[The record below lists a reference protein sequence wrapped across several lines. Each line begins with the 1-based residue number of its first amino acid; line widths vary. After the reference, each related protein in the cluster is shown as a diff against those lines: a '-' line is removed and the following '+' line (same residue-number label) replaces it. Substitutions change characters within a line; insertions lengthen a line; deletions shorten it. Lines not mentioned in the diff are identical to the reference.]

1 MVRDGVLPEKEVIG
15 WRAADGEA
23 FPTANTGEIVVF
35 ESFFYRGFSDPT
47 SRFFRGLLHFYKI
60 ELVHLNPNSILHIAA
75 FIHLCEAYLGIG
87 PHFALFRYLF
97 QVTTRQ
103 KSGPVVVG
111 GASIQMRKQRFN
123 KYITLPTRDSLKGW
137 HCRWFYIS
145 NPNPALP
152 AYIGRPLALE
162 VSWNSFPSDEEM
174 KDVRL
179 LLVRLE
185 AIKIVDQ
192 LSGVA
197 VVRDFIER
205 RIQPIKERHHPA
217 YEDSGREDPTRE
229 SSSLWVPRVLE
240 ARTTSLF
247 QTDVAVRDISLPKGY
262 TLDHPPN
269 RVSAF
274 AEICL
279 LLLSDQ
285 VYPSHLLC
293 SGDVSHFCISSSSS
307 RRGSVG
313 RGGHRPIHPASSGRR
328 RGGCQ
333 GSDHP
338 ASHPEEERK
347 GGGRDGGEESQGIHP
362 IADGWCLEDWRR
374 G

>member
-1 MVRDGVLPEKEVIG
+1 M
-15 WRAADGEA
+15 
-23 FPTANTGEIVVF
+23 
-35 ESFFYRGFSDPT
+35 
-47 SRFFRGLLHFYKI
+47 
-60 ELVHLNPNSILHIAA
+60 
-75 FIHLCEAYLGIG
+75 GIG

-111 GASIQMRKQRFN
+111 GASIQMRKQRSG
-123 KYITLPTRDSLKGW
+123 KYVTLPLRDSLKGW

-152 AYIGRPLALE
+152 AYIGRPPALE
-162 VSWNSFPSDEEM
+162 VSWNSFPSEEEM
-174 KDVRL
+174 KDVKL

-185 AIKIVDQ
+185 AVKIVDR

-247 QTDVAVRDISLPKGY
+247 QTDVSLKDIPMAKGTY
-262 TLDHPPN
+262 
-269 RVSAF
+269 
-274 AEICL
+274 
-279 LLLSDQ
+279 
-285 VYPSHLLC
+285 
-293 SGDVSHFCISSSSS
+293 
-307 RRGSVG
+307 
-313 RGGHRPIHPASSGRR
+313 
-328 RGGCQ
+328 
-333 GSDHP
+333 
-338 ASHPEEERK
+338 
-347 GGGRDGGEESQGIHP
+347 
-362 IADGWCLEDWRR
+362 
-374 G
+374 

>member
-1 MVRDGVLPEKEVIG
+1 MAEIPPPERVWQASTVTEEHLRRMVKDWILPEKEIIG

-35 ESFFYRGFSDPT
+35 ESFFYHGFSVPT

-75 FIHLCEAYLGIG
+75 FIHLCEAYLGIE

-97 QVTTRQ
+97 QVTTWQ

-111 GASIQMRKQRFN
+111 GASIQLRKLRTG
-123 KYITLPTRDSLKGW
+123 KYIGLPLRDSLKGW

-152 AYIGRPLALE
+152 AYIGRPPALE

-185 AIKIVDQ
+185 AVKIVDR

-205 RIQPIKERHHPA
+205 RIQPIKEWHHPA
-217 YEDSGREDPTRE
+217 FEDSGREDPTPE
-229 SSSLWVPRVLE
+229 STSLWLPRALA
-240 ARTTSLF
+240 ARISSLF
-247 QTDVAVRDISLPKGY
+247 QTDVILGDIPMVKGY
-262 TLDHPPN
+262 TLEYPLN
-269 RVSAF
+269 RVSTLT
-274 AEICL
+274 EIRLFVAVLIKCVIVICFV
-279 LLLSDQ
+279 Q
-285 VYPSHLLC
+285 ERCPIF
-293 SGDVSHFCISSSSS
+293 VSH
-307 RRGSVG
+307 RPLLEEAPQAESVG
-313 RGGHRPIHPASSGRR
+313 
-328 RGGCQ
+328 
-333 GSDHP
+333 
-338 ASHPEEERK
+338 
-347 GGGRDGGEESQGIHP
+347 
-362 IADGWCLEDWRR
+362 
-374 G
+374 